1 MNNYFDQ
8 FNAKH
13 FPHKIIELEDY
24 AKEHHVPIIMKDSLL
39 VILEIMDLIKP
50 KRILEIGTA
59 IAYSS
64 ICMAYYTKATIDT
77 IERDDQMYK
86 LACQNITEFKL
97 NDYINV
103 HHVDALEIDVN
114 DLSKY
119 DVIFIDAAKAQNIKF
134 FEKFSPLLKPNGVI
148 ITDNLQ
154 FHGAITDLES
164 QSKNVRK
171 MVEKIDKYNHYLNE
185 LSNYHTIFINVGDG
199 ISITRRIK
207 DETNM

>member
-13 FPHKIIELEDY
+13 FPMEITKLEDY

-39 VILEIMDLIKP
+39 VILEIMDIIKP
-50 KRILEIGTA
+50 KKILEIGTA

-86 LACQNITEFKL
+86 LACQNIKEFNL
-97 NDYINV
+97 NDYIKV
-103 HHVDALEIDVN
+103 HHVDALAIDN
-114 DLSKY
+114 SMLSEY

-134 FEKFSPLLKPNGVI
+134 FEKFSSLLKPKGVI

-171 MVEKIDKYNHYLNE
+171 MVEKIDKYNHYLSE
-185 LSNYHTIFINVGDG
+185 LSNYHTIFISVGDG

>member
-24 AKEHHVPIIMKDSLL
+24 AKEQHVPIIMKDSLL

-50 KRILEIGTA
+50 KKILEIGTA

-86 LACQNITEFKL
+86 LACQNIAKFKL
-97 NDYINV
+97 HDV
-103 HHVDALEIDVN
+103 H
-114 DLSKY
+114 
-119 DVIFIDAAKAQNIKF
+119 
-134 FEKFSPLLKPNGVI
+134 
-148 ITDNLQ
+148 
-154 FHGAITDLES
+154 
-164 QSKNVRK
+164 
-171 MVEKIDKYNHYLNE
+171 
-185 LSNYHTIFINVGDG
+185 
-199 ISITRRIK
+199 
-207 DETNM
+207 